1 VKSVANSGFYT
12 SVFSVSSVAKKIRA
26 NPCASVVKFSLFFPQ
41 KYVIILTLYSGSA
54 GVNVCLPAPGG
65 KNAKD
70 KPLIL
75 NMGYL
80 DFEIVS
86 EVLIWATFI

>member
-1 VKSVANSGFYT
+1 
-12 SVFSVSSVAKKIRA
+12 VSKKIRA

-65 KNAKD
+65 KNASD
-70 KPLIL
+70 KPPVL
-75 NMGYL
+75 NLGYL

-86 EVLIWATFI
+86 DFEFSASDLSPFFVCLERKIQSKKS

>member
-1 VKSVANSGFYT
+1 M
-12 SVFSVSSVAKKIRA
+12 
-26 NPCASVVKFSLFFPQ
+26 
-41 KYVIILTLYSGSA
+41 
-54 GVNVCLPAPGG
+54 NVCLPAPGG

-86 EVLIWATFI
+86 DFEFSASDLSLFFVCLERKIQSKKS